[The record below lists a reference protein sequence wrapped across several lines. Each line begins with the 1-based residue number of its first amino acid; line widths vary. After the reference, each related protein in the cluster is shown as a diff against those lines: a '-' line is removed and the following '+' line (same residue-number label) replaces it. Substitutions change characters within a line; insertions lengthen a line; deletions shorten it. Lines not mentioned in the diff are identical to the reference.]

1 MKNLIGYEVV
11 YYHKGYRLYAG
22 NKHRFPM
29 KEAAVNYK
37 NYYESHR
44 LGENLIIE
52 DVEYEGEPL
61 NESKLYDG
69 KPIVDMEH
77 YYGLAAHKV
86 GDYFADDVV
95 DMLVNMLPPIRLLQQ
110 CTQIGEP
117 ISMKKNSDNC
127 FKATYATFKRIA
139 GGIWEYCGEC
149 FAGENVAA

>member
-11 YYHKGYRLYAG
+11 YYHKGNRLYAG
-22 NKHRFPM
+22 NKQRFPV

-37 NYYESHR
+37 NYYESHK

-52 DVEYEGEPL
+52 NVEYEGEP
-61 NESKLYDG
+61 
-69 KPIVDMEH
+69 
-77 YYGLAAHKV
+77 
-86 GDYFADDVV
+86 
-95 DMLVNMLPPIRLLQQ
+95 
-110 CTQIGEP
+110 
-117 ISMKKNSDNC
+117 ISMKHSSDNS